1 MWTSILSIV
10 VIINELMASNAGVTI
25 SPATNFDSWIELY
38 NPGDQAVNLA
48 GMYLSDDAENLKLW
62 QMPSN
67 MGSVP
72 AKGFKTIW
80 LGSNDI
86 KTTQAPFKL
95 DCDGGTI
102 YLSDKDGNLVVSQQ
116 YPEGKSRTAWARKTD
131 GGEEWGWTADAT
143 PGESNSSAKFAE
155 ERLDAPVVSK
165 GSTLFS
171 NSISVKVDIPEGAT
185 LMYTTD
191 GSLPISMAGY
201 SPWKNVVKNGDCEG
215 KDASNLVSKNGGSSS
230 TVKKITDGAGVNGSR
245 GIKVQAV
252 ASAANEEAAQ
262 FYVYTPNRT
271 WQKGEKYRF
280 RMKVRADKAAT
291 ITIKAYRT
299 PGDKIGKSML
309 GGSYNVTTEWTEIN
323 YEGTFTDQEVAK
335 SRSWGW
341 SHPTTLQAIGFNL
354 NKAKE
359 DNTFYFDDIVWEEY
373 DNSISSIESK
383 DGKFTFNETTNFTF
397 RLFKDGYLPSVPV
410 TRSYIKTSN
419 NYTLPIVSIVGD
431 EKFFTDPKTRL
442 RLRR

>member
-1 MWTSILSIV
+1 MLSLLLSTILV
-10 VIINELMASNAGVTI
+10 INELMASNAGAVSSGEPVF
-25 SPATNFDSWIELY
+25 SPAYNFDSWIELY

-102 YLSDKDGNLVVSQQ
+102 YLSDSNGNLVVSQQ

-131 GGEEWGWTADAT
+131 GGEEWGWTDDAT
-143 PGESNSSAKFAE
+143 PDESNKGAAFAE
-155 ERLDAPVVSK
+155 SRLDAPVVSK

-252 ASAANEEAAQ
+252 ASAA
-262 FYVYTPNRT
+262 P
-271 WQKGEKYRF
+271 
-280 RMKVRADKAAT
+280 
-291 ITIKAYRT
+291 RT
-299 PGDKIGKSML
+299 PMAG
-309 GGSYNVTTEWTEIN
+309 N
-323 YEGTFTDQEVAK
+323 
-335 SRSWGW
+335 
-341 SHPTTLQAIGFNL
+341 
-354 NKAKE
+354 
-359 DNTFYFDDIVWEEY
+359 
-373 DNSISSIESK
+373 
-383 DGKFTFNETTNFTF
+383 
-397 RLFKDGYLPSVPV
+397 PSFPLIR
-410 TRSYIKTSN
+410 T
-419 NYTLPIVSIVGD
+419 
-431 EKFFTDPKTRL
+431 
-442 RLRR
+442 